1 MGETREERIRPFLEE
16 NETPVIRLREGAM
29 LRMERG
35 SLVLHGV
42 VDARLFRRGG
52 EPIVLEAGASINL
65 AYRPTVQEKRA
76 ACSALSPESERPCLG
91 QQFPEAAAERGSAHA
106 VTAR

>member
-42 VDARLFRRGG
+42 VDAWLFRRGA
-52 EPIVLEAGASINL
+52 EPIELEAGASIDL
-65 AYRPTVQEKRA
+65 A
-76 ACSALSPESERPCLG
+76 
-91 QQFPEAAAERGSAHA
+91 
-106 VTAR
+106 